1 MASIKDTD
9 LALKILNEYNGVNP
23 YILILKRDFFVT
35 KLKKELNDFEIEYI
49 IKNHNKQPISV
60 NKITKLADWYG
71 LKKKEEWNTD
81 FIPEKIKIITLYG
94 ETKTH
99 YHCQVQY
106 RQSVNP
112 VGCFL
117 PKKAVLKN
125 FLLED
130 YHNLYVDFD
139 RYDKLSTAKNPNRK
153 LKPHQKEAVQFLL
166 SRKKCVLA
174 DDQGYGKTTELIVAA
189 IEGNFDSIVIIC
201 PASIKSTWKD
211 ELLWYIPERDIT
223 IVEGI
228 QGKNK
233 NDLEKY
239 LGYTI
244 GKSGKKVAELQAEAK
259 ERGKWVDN
267 RFMIVNYDILDEFY
281 QIPKGRSIKS
291 IEEAYNNSPLLQ
303 YIKNKKTLI
312 IVDEAHK
319 LSNNGSIRYKVI
331 KDLIKRGNPDSI
343 YAATGTLI
351 TNNPKNFFYVLDLL
365 EDPITDDYQYYLD
378 RYCAAFKVP
387 AKGEKDRWTGYF
399 LRKKKKTNVNEL
411 TFNEQQEL
419 KQYIKDNARM
429 ITVAN
434 GESNLEELRDRTQHI
449 YLRRV
454 KEDLKG
460 MVNKTIHEIYYDLT
474 PTQQKEYDKLWD
486 EYETAQKEDNPDKEL
501 KKELIEGGIY
511 RRYLSNQ
518 MVPNTIKLVDELLK
532 TGEKVIIACCF
543 DEELYTLQE
552 YYGAKCVVYNGK
564 LNSKQKDFNK
574 NEFINNPEIKVFI
587 ANITAA
593 GVGLTLTVSTKM
605 VFSSFQYTYSD
616 NLQMEDR
623 IHRINQT
630 KDVDI
635 YYQIFNNTQ
644 YQRVW
649 DIVLKKQ
656 MITNAVIKTEKEK

>member
-49 IKNHNKQPISV
+49 IKNNDKQPISI

-81 FIPEKIKIITLYG
+81 FIPEKIKVVTLYG

-106 RQSVNP
+106 RQSVKP

-130 YHNLYVDFD
+130 YHKLYVDFD
-139 RYDKLSTAKNPNRK
+139 RYDKLSMSKNPNRK

-174 DDQGYGKTTELIVAA
+174 DDMGLGKSLSLSVAA
-189 IEGNFDSIVIIC
+189 IEGNFDSVIIIC
-201 PASIKSTWKD
+201 PASLKTNWRD
-211 ELLWYIPERDIT
+211 ELLWYVPERDIS
-223 IVEGI
+223 IIESI
-228 QGKNK
+228 NGKNK
-233 NDLEKY
+233 KELETY
-239 LGYTI
+239 LGYKNESNKTI
-244 GKSGKKVAELQAEAK
+244 SQLQEEAK
-259 ERGKWVDN
+259 ERGKWIDN
-267 RFMIVNYDILDEFY
+267 RFVIINFDILDEFY
-281 QIPKGRSIKS
+281 EIPKGRTKNALDESFKKS
-291 IEEAYNNSPLLQ
+291 PMLK
-303 YIKNKKTLI
+303 YINNKKTLI
-312 IVDEAHK
+312 IIDEAHR
-319 LSNNGSIRYKVI
+319 LSNNTSIRYKII
-331 KDLIKRGNPDSI
+331 KDLIKRGNPNSI
-343 YAATGTLI
+343 YAATGTPI

-365 EDPITDDYQYYLD
+365 GDPITDDYQYYLD

-399 LRKKKKTNVNEL
+399 LNRKKKKNINEL
-411 TFNEQQEL
+411 TYTEQQEL

-474 PTQQKEYDKLWD
+474 PSQQKEYDKLWD
-486 EYETAQKEDNPDKEL
+486 EYETVQKEENPDKEL
-501 KKELIEGGIY
+501 NKELIEGGIY

-518 MVPNTIKLVDELLK
+518 MVPNTIKLA
-532 TGEKVIIACCF
+532 EKLISEGKKVVIGTCY
-543 DEELYTLQE
+543 DEEINTLKE
-552 YYGAKCVVYNGK
+552 YFGDRAVKYNGK
-564 LNSKQKDFNK
+564 MNLKQKDVAQKAFT
-574 NEFINNPEIKVFI
+574 ENPNVVVFLGQLY
-587 ANITAA
+587 AA
-593 GVGLTLTVSTKM
+593 GVGLTLTVSNT
-605 VFSSFQYTYSD
+605 VIFNNIDYVPSTCQQF
-616 NLQMEDR
+616 EDR
-623 IHRINQT
+623 VFRIGQT

-635 YYQIFNNTQ
+635 YYQFFNNTQ
-644 YQRVW
+644 YERIW
-649 DIVLKKQ
+649 RLVLKKDL
-656 MITNAVIKTEKEK
+656 IINSVIKKETDK

>member
-49 IKNHNKQPISV
+49 IKNHNKQPISI

-81 FIPEKIKIITLYG
+81 FIPEKIKVITLYG

-106 RQSVNP
+106 RQSVSP

-139 RYDKLSTAKNPNRK
+139 RYDKLSMSKNPNRK
-153 LKPHQKEAVQFLL
+153 LKPHQIEAVQFLL

-174 DDQGYGKTTELIVAA
+174 ADQGYGKTTELIVAA

-211 ELLWYIPERDIT
+211 ELLWYIPEKDIT
-223 IVEGI
+223 IVEVI
-228 QGKNK
+228 QCKNK

-239 LGYTI
+239 LGYSV
-244 GKSGKKVAELQAEAK
+244 GKSGKKVTELQVEAK

-281 QIPKGRSIKS
+281 QIPKGRSVKS

-319 LSNNGSIRYKVI
+319 LSNYGSIRYKVI

-343 YAATGTLI
+343 YAATGTPI
-351 TNNPKNFFYVLDLL
+351 TNNPRNFFYVLDLL
-365 EDPITDDYQYYLD
+365 DDPITDDYQNYLD

-399 LRKKKKTNVNEL
+399 LNRKKKKKINEL
-411 TFNEQQEL
+411 SYTEQQEL

-460 MVNKTIHEIYYDLT
+460 MVNKTIHEIYYDFT
-474 PTQQKEYDKLWD
+474 PSQQKEYDKLWD
-486 EYETAQKEDNPDKEL
+486 EYETAQKEENPDKEL
-501 KKELIEGGIY
+501 NKELIEGGIY

-518 MVPNTIKLVDELLK
+518 MVPNTIKLVDKLMK
-532 TGEKVIIACCF
+532 TGEKVIIACCY

-552 YYGAKCVVYNGK
+552 YYVSKCVIYNGK

-587 ANITAA
+587 AKITAA

-605 VFSSFQYTYSD
+605 VLSSFQYT
-616 NLQMEDR
+616 
-623 IHRINQT
+623 
-630 KDVDI
+630 
-635 YYQIFNNTQ
+635 
-644 YQRVW
+644 
-649 DIVLKKQ
+649 
-656 MITNAVIKTEKEK
+656 

>member
-81 FIPEKIKIITLYG
+81 FIPEKIKVITLYG

-139 RYDKLSTAKNPNRK
+139 RYDKLSMSKNPNRK

-174 DDQGYGKTTELIVAA
+174 DDMGYGKTTELIVAA
-189 IEGNFDSIVIIC
+189 IEGNFDSVLIIC
-201 PASIKSTWKD
+201 PASIKSTWKN
-211 ELLWYIPERDIT
+211 ELLWYVPERDIT
-223 IVEGI
+223 IIEGI
-228 QGKNK
+228 NGKNK
-233 NDLEKY
+233 KDLEKY
-239 LGYTI
+239 LGYKTDSNKTI
-244 GKSGKKVAELQAEAK
+244 SQLQQEAK
-259 ERGKWVDN
+259 ERGKWMDN
-267 RFMIVNYDILDEFY
+267 RFVIVNYDILDEFY
-281 QIPKGRSIKS
+281 KIPKGRAKAAV
-291 IEEAYNNSPLLQ
+291 EEAFNNSPMLHH
-303 YIKNKKTLI
+303 IKDKKTLI
-312 IVDEAHK
+312 IIDEAHR
-319 LSNNGSIRYKVI
+319 LSNNTAIKYKVI
-331 KDLIKRGNPDSI
+331 KDLIKRGEPHSI
-343 YAATGTLI
+343 YAATGTPI
-351 TNNPKNFFYVLDLL
+351 TNNPRNFFYVLDLL
-365 EDPITDDYQYYLD
+365 DDPITDDYQYYLD
-378 RYCAAFKVP
+378 RYCNAFKVP
-387 AKGEKDRWTGYF
+387 AKGEKERWTGYF
-399 LRKKKKTNVNEL
+399 LNRKKKKSVNEL

-419 KQYIKDNARM
+419 KQYIRDNARM
-429 ITVAN
+429 INVAN

-460 MVNKTIHEIYYDLT
+460 MVSKTIHEIYYDLT
-474 PTQQKEYDKLWD
+474 PSQQAEYNKLWE
-486 EYETAQKEDNPDKEL
+486 EYENAQREDNPDKEL
-501 KKELIEGGIY
+501 NKELIEGGIY

-518 MVPNTIKLVDELLK
+518 MVPNTIKLAEKLLSEGK
-532 TGEKVIIACCF
+532 KVVIGTCY
-543 DEELYTLQE
+543 DEELYTLQK
-552 YYGAKCVVYNGK
+552 YFGDKCVIYNGK
-564 LNSKQKDFNK
+564 MNSKQKDAAQK
-574 NEFINNPEIKVFI
+574 AFIDDPNVTIFLGQLF
-587 ANITAA
+587 AA
-593 GVGLTLTVSTKM
+593 GVGLTLVVSNCVIFNNIDYVPSTCQQ
-605 VFSSFQYTYSD
+605 F
-616 NLQMEDR
+616 EDR
-623 IHRINQT
+623 VYRIGQT

-635 YYQIFNNTQ
+635 YYQFFNNTQ
-644 YQRVW
+644 YERIW
-649 DIVLKKQ
+649 RLVLKKDLA
-656 MITNAVIKTEKEK
+656 INSVIKKEGDK